1 MAKRSTRM
9 IAKRSMAVALAIIF
23 AGFGA
28 GVVSLARIQL
38 IHGEE
43 YKEKAR
49 MQQLSDTTISPQRGT
64 IYDCNGEVLGESAT
78 AWQVYIV
85 PSKIET
91 DEQMELTVEGLST
104 ILEMDA
110 ETVRKKASQ
119 SQYNYVSV
127 KEGVENDTKNAL
139 AAFIDEH
146 REDQALHTIIGF
158 DPDTKRYYPYNNFA
172 SSVIGFTGSD
182 DEGRAGLELQYN
194 EELTGTPGRIITA
207 KDGAQDDMAN
217 QYESTYDAKQGDGLV
232 LTIDRVIQYYLEK
245 SLKQAYID
253 TQAKSTY
260 GIVMDVDTGA
270 ILAMATLP
278 DYNLNEPR
286 VVADASVQAKLDA
299 IQDESERSKA
309 EGEALY
315 SQWRNRAI
323 SDTYEPGSVFKIFV
337 AAAALEENAVTL
349 DTTYTCTGS
358 ITPSFRNKPIYCSN
372 HAGHG
377 TENFT
382 QGLMNSCN
390 PFFVTVGLEL
400 GTEKFYQYY
409 EAFGFTEKTGIDLP
423 AEAAPVAG
431 VTYYAKDKFTVSDL
445 ASSSFGQTFQVS
457 SIQMITAACAI
468 GNGGKLMQP
477 YIVKARVDADGNTI
491 AETKPTVKRQ
501 VISDKVSQEVLGM
514 MEQVVKGGT
523 GRNGYVAG
531 YRVAGKTGTSE
542 KLSGTDASARIAS
555 FVGMAP
561 ANDPKI
567 AVLIVVDEPK
577 GQTGGGAVAAPVAA
591 EVIENTMN
599 YLNIEPQYT
608 EEELATLDL
617 KTPTVTN
624 LSVSEAKQKIEAEG
638 LTPKVI
644 GDGDTVS
651 YQMPEAGQTIA
662 KNGVVVL
669 YTEQDS
675 ERSKVKVPDLSNLSV
690 AEASRRALN
699 AGLNIRIA
707 GITNGEGIV
716 SYRQS
721 IDKDTEVEAG
731 TIITVYFKTNTNID
745 DLA

>member
-49 MQQLSDTTISPQRGT
+49 MQQLSDTTISPRRGT

-253 TQAKSTY
+253 AQAKSTY

-501 VISDKVSQEVLGM
+501 VISEKVSQEVLGM

-644 GDGDTVS
+644 GNGETVS

-675 ERSKVKVPDLSNLSV
+675 GRSKVKVPDLSNLSV

-707 GITNGEGIV
+707 GITSGEGIV

>member
-501 VISDKVSQEVLGM
+501 VISEKVSQEVLGM
-514 MEQVVKGGT
+514 MEQVVRGGT

-644 GDGDTVS
+644 GNGETVS

-707 GITNGEGIV
+707 GITSGEGIV

>member
-501 VISDKVSQEVLGM
+501 VISEKVSQEVLGM

>member
-49 MQQLSDTTISPQRGT
+49 IQQLSDTTISPQRGT

-501 VISDKVSQEVLGM
+501 VISEKVSQEVLGM

-577 GQTGGGAVAAPVAA
+577 GQTGGSAVAAPVAA

-644 GDGDTVS
+644 GNGETVS

-707 GITNGEGIV
+707 GITSGEGIV

>member
-501 VISDKVSQEVLGM
+501 VISEKVSQEVLGM

-644 GDGDTVS
+644 GNGETVS

-707 GITNGEGIV
+707 GITSGEGIV

>member
-457 SIQMITAACAI
+457 SIQMIPAACAI

-501 VISDKVSQEVLGM
+501 VISEKVSQEVLGM

-644 GDGDTVS
+644 GNGETVS

-675 ERSKVKVPDLSNLSV
+675 GRSKVKVPDLSNLSV

-707 GITNGEGIV
+707 GITSGEGIV

>member
-1 MAKRSTRM
+1 MAKRSTRLM
-9 IAKRSMAVALAIIF
+9 AKRSMAVALAIIF
-23 AGFGA
+23 AGFGI
-28 GVVSLARIQL
+28 GVTSLARIQL

-43 YKEKAR
+43 YKEKAE

-64 IYDCNGEVLGESAT
+64 IYDCNGEILSESAT
-78 AWQVYIV
+78 AWKVYLV
-85 PSKIET
+85 PSKIKTEA
-91 DEQMELTVEGLST
+91 QMNLTVQGLSS
-104 ILEMDA
+104 ILGMEE

-127 KEGVENDTKNAL
+127 KEGVENNVKDAL

-146 REDQALHTIIGF
+146 REDDELHTIIGF
-158 DPDTKRYYPYNNFA
+158 EPDTKRYYPYNNFA
-172 SSVIGFTGSD
+172 STVIGFTGSD

-194 EELTGTPGRIITA
+194 EDLTGTPGRIITA
-207 KDGAQDDMAN
+207 KNGAQDNMDDPYSSA
-217 QYESTYDAKQGDGLV
+217 YDAQEGDGLI
-232 LTIDRVIQYYLEK
+232 LTVDKVIQYYLEK

-260 GIVMDVDTGA
+260 GIVMDVDTGE

-278 DYNLNEPR
+278 DYNLNQPR

-299 IQDESERSKA
+299 IQDETERSKA
-309 EGEALY
+309 ESDALY
-315 SQWRNRAI
+315 SQWRNRTI

-337 AAAALEENAVTL
+337 AAAALEENVVTL

-358 ITPSFRNKPIYCSN
+358 ITPSFRNKPIYCHN
-372 HAGHG
+372 HSGHG

-390 PFFVTVGLEL
+390 PFFVTVGLDL

-423 AEAAPVAG
+423 AEATPVSG
-431 VTYYAKDKFTVSDL
+431 VTYYSKDKFTVSDL
-445 ASSSFGQTFQVS
+445 ASSSFGQTFQIS
-457 SIQMITAACAI
+457 SIQLITAACAI

-477 YIVKARVDADGNTI
+477 HIVKAKVDANGNTI
-491 AETKPTVKRQ
+491 SEVKPTVKRQ
-501 VISDKVSQEVLGM
+501 VISEKVSQEVLGM
-514 MEQVVKGGT
+514 MEQVVKDGT

-555 FVGMAP
+555 FIGMAP

-591 EVIENTMN
+591 EVIENTMH
-599 YLNIEPQYT
+599 YLNVEPQYT

-617 KTPTVTN
+617 KTPAVTN
-624 LSVSEAKQKIEAEG
+624 QSVSEAMSKIKAEG
-638 LTPKVI
+638 LTVKVI
-644 GDGDTVS
+644 GDGDTVA
-651 YQMPEAGQTIA
+651 YQMPEGGQTIA

-669 YTEQDS
+669 YTQQDA

-690 AEASRRALN
+690 SEASRRALN
-699 AGLNIRIA
+699 AGLNIKIA
-707 GITNGEGIV
+707 GITDGEGIV
-716 SYRQS
+716 AYRQS

-731 TIITVYFKTNTNID
+731 TIITVYFKTNTNVD

>member
-49 MQQLSDTTISPQRGT
+49 MQQLSDTTISPRRGT
-64 IYDCNGEVLGESAT
+64 IYDCNGEVLSESAT

-501 VISDKVSQEVLGM
+501 VISEKVSQEVLGM

-644 GDGDTVS
+644 GNGETVS

-707 GITNGEGIV
+707 GITSGEGIV

>member
-501 VISDKVSQEVLGM
+501 VISEKVSQEVLGM
-514 MEQVVKGGT
+514 MEQVVRGGT

-644 GDGDTVS
+644 GNGETVS

-675 ERSKVKVPDLSNLSV
+675 GRSKVKVPDLSNLSV

-707 GITNGEGIV
+707 GITSGEGIV

>member
-23 AGFGA
+23 IGFGA

-64 IYDCNGEVLGESAT
+64 IYDCNGEVLSESAT
-78 AWQVYIV
+78 AWRVYIV

-91 DEQMELTVEGLST
+91 DAQMELTVSGLSA
-104 ILEMDA
+104 ILEMDE
-110 ETVRKKASQ
+110 ETVRKKAEQ
-119 SQYNYVSV
+119 SEYNYVSV
-127 KEGVENDTKNAL
+127 KEGVENNTKEAL
-139 AAFIDEH
+139 AAYIDEH
-146 REDQALHTIIGF
+146 REDDALHTIIGF

-172 SSVIGFTGSD
+172 SSVIGFTGAD
-182 DEGRAGLELQYN
+182 DEGRAGLELQYD

-207 KDGAQDDMAN
+207 KNGAQDDMAE
-217 QYESTYDAKQGDGLV
+217 QYESAYDAKQGDGLV
-232 LTIDRVIQYYLEK
+232 LTIDKVIQYYLEK
-245 SLKQAYID
+245 SLKQAYVD

-270 ILAMATLP
+270 ILAMATMP

-286 VVADASVQAKLDA
+286 VVADASVQAKIDA

-337 AAAALEENAVTL
+337 AAAALEENVVTL

-358 ITPSFRNKPIYCSN
+358 ITPSFRNRPIYCSN

-431 VTYYAKDKFTVSDL
+431 VTYYSKDKFTVSDL

-501 VISDKVSQEVLGM
+501 VISEKVSQEVLGM
-514 MEQVVKGGT
+514 MEEVVKGGT

-617 KTPTVTN
+617 KTPTATN
-624 LSVSEAKQKIEAEG
+624 MSVSDAKAKIEAEG

-644 GDGDTVS
+644 GDGDTVA

-669 YTEQDS
+669 YTDQNA
-675 ERSKVKVPDLSNLSV
+675 ERSKVKVPDLTNLSV

-707 GITNGEGIV
+707 GITSGEGIV

-721 IDKDTEVEAG
+721 IDKDTEAEAG

>member
-501 VISDKVSQEVLGM
+501 VISEKVSQEVLGM
-514 MEQVVKGGT
+514 MEQVVRGGT

-707 GITNGEGIV
+707 GITSGEGIV

>member
-501 VISDKVSQEVLGM
+501 VISEKVSQEVLGM
-514 MEQVVKGGT
+514 MEQVVRGGT

>member
-1 MAKRSTRM
+1 M

-501 VISDKVSQEVLGM
+501 VISEKVSQEVLGM
-514 MEQVVKGGT
+514 MEQVVRGGT

-707 GITNGEGIV
+707 GITSGEGIV

>member
-1 MAKRSTRM
+1 MAKRSTKM
-9 IAKRSMAVALAIIF
+9 MAKRSMAVAMAIIF
-23 AGFGA
+23 AGFGV
-28 GVVSLARIQL
+28 GIVSLARIQL
-38 IHGEE
+38 VHGEE
-43 YKEKAR
+43 YKEKAE
-49 MQQLSDTTISPQRGT
+49 MQQLSDTTISAQRGT
-64 IYDCNGEVLGESAT
+64 IYDRNGDILSESAS
-78 AWQVYIV
+78 AWKVYLV

-91 DEQMELTVEGLST
+91 DEQMELTVKGLSS
-104 ILEMDA
+104 ILGMDEA
-110 ETVRKKASQ
+110 TVRNKASQ
-119 SQYNYVSV
+119 SQYNYVAV
-127 KEGVENDTKNAL
+127 QEGVENDTKDAL
-139 AAFIDEH
+139 AAYIEEH
-146 REDQALHTIIGF
+146 RDDAELHTIIGF
-158 DPDTKRYYPYNNFA
+158 EPDTKRYYPYNNFA
-172 SSVIGFTGSD
+172 SSVIGFTGAD
-182 DEGRAGLELQYN
+182 GEGRSGVELKYN
-194 EELTGTPGRIITA
+194 EDLTGTPGRIITA
-207 KDGAQDDMAN
+207 KNGAQDDMEN
-217 QYESTYDAKQGDGLV
+217 QYETAYDAQQGDGLV
-232 LTIDRVIQYYLEK
+232 LTIDRVIQYYLEN

-260 GIVMDVDTGA
+260 GIVMDVDTGE
-270 ILAMATLP
+270 ILAMATMP
-278 DYNLNEPR
+278 DYNLNQPR

-299 IQDESERSKA
+299 IQDESERSQA
-309 EGEALY
+309 ESDALY

-337 AAAALEENAVTL
+337 AAAALEENVVTL

-390 PFFVTVGLEL
+390 PFFVTVGLNL
-400 GTEKFYQYY
+400 GTEKFYEYY
-409 EAFGFTEKTGIDLP
+409 QAFGFTEKTGIDLP
-423 AEAAPVAG
+423 AEASPVAG
-431 VTYYAKDKFTVSDL
+431 VTYYAEDNFTVSDL

-477 YIVKARVDADGNTI
+477 YIVKAHVDEDGNTI
-491 AETKPTVKRQ
+491 SETTPTIKRQ
-501 VISDKVSQEVLGM
+501 VISQKVSDEVLGM

-577 GQTGGGAVAAPVAA
+577 GQTGGGAVAAPIAA
-591 EVIENTMN
+591 EVIENTMT
-599 YLNIEPQYT
+599 YLNVEPQYT
-608 EEELATLDL
+608 EEELAMLDL

-624 LSVSEAKQKIEAEG
+624 QSVAEAKSKIEAEG

-644 GDGDTVS
+644 GDGDTVA

-669 YTEQDS
+669 YTDQNA

-699 AGLNIRIA
+699 AGLNIKIA
-707 GITNGEGIV
+707 GMTSGEGIV

-731 TIITVYFKTNTNID
+731 SIITVYFKTNTNIED
-745 DLA
+745 MA

>member
-1 MAKRSTRM
+1 MAKRSTKM
-9 IAKRSMAVALAIIF
+9 MAKRSMAVAMAIIF
-23 AGFGA
+23 AGFGVGIA
-28 GVVSLARIQL
+28 SLARIQL
-38 IHGEE
+38 VHGEE
-43 YKEKAR
+43 YKEKAE
-49 MQQLSDTTISPQRGT
+49 MQQLSDTTVSAQRGT
-64 IYDCNGEVLGESAT
+64 IYDRNGDILSESAS
-78 AWQVYIV
+78 AWKVYLV
-85 PSKIET
+85 PSKIKT
-91 DEQMELTVEGLST
+91 DEQMELTVKGLSS
-104 ILEMDA
+104 ILGMDEA
-110 ETVRKKASQ
+110 TVRNKASQ
-119 SQYNYVSV
+119 SQYNYVAV
-127 KEGVENDTKNAL
+127 QEGVENDTKDAL
-139 AAFIDEH
+139 AAYIEEH
-146 REDQALHTIIGF
+146 RDGAELHTIIGF
-158 DPDTKRYYPYNNFA
+158 EPDTKRYYPYNNFA
-172 SSVIGFTGSD
+172 STIIGFTGSD
-182 DEGRAGLELQYN
+182 GEGRSGIELKYN
-194 EELTGTPGRIITA
+194 EDLTGTPGRIITA
-207 KDGAQDDMAN
+207 KNGAQDDMEN
-217 QYESTYDAKQGDGLV
+217 QYETAYDAQQGDGLV
-232 LTIDRVIQYYLEK
+232 LTIDRVIQYYLEN

-260 GIVMDVDTGA
+260 GIVMDVDTGE
-270 ILAMATLP
+270 ILAMATMP
-278 DYNLNEPR
+278 DYNLNQPR

-299 IQDESERSKA
+299 IQDEAERSQA
-309 EGEALY
+309 ESDALY

-337 AAAALEENAVTL
+337 AAAALEENVVTL

-390 PFFVTVGLEL
+390 PFFVTVGLNL
-400 GTEKFYQYY
+400 GTEKFYEYY
-409 EAFGFTEKTGIDLP
+409 QAFGFTEKTGIDLP
-423 AEAAPVAG
+423 AEASPVAG
-431 VTYYAKDKFTVSDL
+431 VTYYAEDKFTVSDL

-477 YIVKARVDADGNTI
+477 YIVKAHVDEDGNTVS
-491 AETKPTVKRQ
+491 ETTPTIKRQ
-501 VISDKVSQEVLGM
+501 VISQKVSDEVLGM

-542 KLSGTDASARIAS
+542 KLSGTDSSARIAS

-591 EVIENTMN
+591 EVIENTMA
-599 YLNIEPQYT
+599 YLNVEPQYT

-624 LSVSEAKQKIEAEG
+624 QSVSEAKSKIEAEG

-644 GDGDTVS
+644 GDGDTVA

-669 YTEQDS
+669 YTDQNA
-675 ERSKVKVPDLSNLSV
+675 ERSKVKVPDLTNLSV

-699 AGLNIRIA
+699 AGLNIKIA
-707 GITNGEGIV
+707 GMTSGEGIV

-731 TIITVYFKTNTNID
+731 SIITVYFKTNTNIED
-745 DLA
+745 MA

>member
-501 VISDKVSQEVLGM
+501 VISEKVSQEVLGM

-644 GDGDTVS
+644 GNGETVS

-675 ERSKVKVPDLSNLSV
+675 GRSKVKVPDLSNLSV

-707 GITNGEGIV
+707 GITSGEGIV

>member
-85 PSKIET
+85 PSKIESE
-91 DEQMELTVEGLST
+91 EQMELTVEGLST

-110 ETVRKKASQ
+110 ETVRKKASH

-501 VISDKVSQEVLGM
+501 VISEKVSQEVLGM
-514 MEQVVKGGT
+514 MEQVVRGGT

-707 GITNGEGIV
+707 GITSGEGIV

>member
-49 MQQLSDTTISPQRGT
+49 IQQLSDTTISPQRGT

-501 VISDKVSQEVLGM
+501 VISEKVSQEVLGM

-644 GDGDTVS
+644 GNGETVS

-707 GITNGEGIV
+707 GITSGEGIV

>member
-337 AAAALEENAVTL
+337 AASALEENAVTL

-491 AETKPTVKRQ
+491 SETKPTVKRQ
-501 VISDKVSQEVLGM
+501 VISEKVSQEVLGM